1 MKQSIVSYVKSHG
14 SKRKDTIPDKDFVLE
29 LESVEAA
36 GLYYQ
41 DTPHLNSDL
50 SRDPFKGQMTP
61 LGPGPL

>member
-1 MKQSIVSYVKSHG
+1 MKQCTVSYVNSHD
-14 SKRKDTIPDKDFVLE
+14 KIPDKDFVLE

-41 DTPHLNSDL
+41 DTPRLNSDL
-50 SRDPFKGQMTP
+50 SRDPFIFKGPMTP